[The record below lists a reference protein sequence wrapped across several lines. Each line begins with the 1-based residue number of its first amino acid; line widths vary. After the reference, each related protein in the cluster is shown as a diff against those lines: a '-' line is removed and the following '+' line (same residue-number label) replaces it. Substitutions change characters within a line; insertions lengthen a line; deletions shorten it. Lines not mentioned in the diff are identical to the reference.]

1 MSSEMSSFSNS
12 AISDVFITASSL
24 SGSKD
29 SIYSLAMNY
38 TGTVIISGTT
48 ENVLRVWDPRTCQK
62 MMKLKGH
69 TDNIKAIVVNKD
81 GTQVSYSAHF
91 FINPLFS

>member
-1 MSSEMSSFSNS
+1 
-12 AISDVFITASSL
+12 
-24 SGSKD
+24 
-29 SIYSLAMNY
+29 MNY

-81 GTQVSYSAHF
+81 GTQVCRPSDLSFYH
-91 FINPLFS
+91 

>member
-1 MSSEMSSFSNS
+1 
-12 AISDVFITASSL
+12 
-24 SGSKD
+24 
-29 SIYSLAMNY
+29 MNY

-81 GTQVSYSAHF
+81 GTQVCGLPYV
-91 FINPLFS
+91 LFSHLQTP

>member
-1 MSSEMSSFSNS
+1 
-12 AISDVFITASSL
+12 
-24 SGSKD
+24 
-29 SIYSLAMNY
+29 MNF

-81 GTQVSYSAHF
+81 GTQVYGSLICFLYHL
-91 FINPLFS
+91 PTQP